1 MKILSLLLAFVT
13 LVSLNAFCEDDI
25 SIEDIIKFLEDKA
38 LSVHMSARLIDQ
50 DEETVW
56 DATSKSITIAG
67 RAIKVWFVGKSFFI
81 NAYITPFGNIEEE
94 LLLVAYGELWMS
106 GRDGVGIKYESF
118 LKSLPIDPGERAIFF
133 PLGVAVD
140 AQENIYTIEL
150 EIQVLP
156 LSEDDSSDINEN
168 TTIF

>member
-1 MKILSLLLAFVT
+1 MKRLSVLLALIT
-13 LVSLNAFCEDDI
+13 LVSLNAFCEDEI
-25 SIEDIIKFLEDKA
+25 TIEDIVKFLEDKA

-50 DEETVW
+50 DEESVW

-81 NAYITPFGNIEEE
+81 NAYITPFGNIEDK

-106 GRDGVGIKYESF
+106 GRNGVGLKYESF
-118 LKSLPIDPGERAIFF
+118 LKSLPVDPGERAIFF

-150 EIQVLP
+150 EIQILP
-156 LSEDDSSDINEN
+156 FRDDDLSNKDES
-168 TTIF
+168 TTNF